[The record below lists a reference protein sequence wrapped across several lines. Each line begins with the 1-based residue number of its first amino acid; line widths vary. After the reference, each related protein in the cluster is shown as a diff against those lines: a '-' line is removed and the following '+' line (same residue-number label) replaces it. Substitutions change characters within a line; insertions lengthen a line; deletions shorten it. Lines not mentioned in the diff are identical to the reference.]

1 MLKLKT
7 RADFVKTGVYDQVM
21 AMPPSFSE
29 NRQARLEFMYRRQ
42 LMGKCM
48 SRFTWEGLPNGID
61 PRFIEA
67 TLFNNA
73 FSVFYY
79 DTLLELFMSMP
90 ATPTGRMYIQDN
102 PGEYRCSRNGIY
114 SRCGKASDCVTIWAN
129 QTRVPDIDIVLTYA
143 SRLAQVD
150 RTIEIDLLNER
161 NPMIV
166 ACNKDQRLA
175 IQNVMSKIY
184 DGEPVVWGTENLA
197 LENLA
202 STIGVFPLNQN
213 AGSGAVSSIKHMESK
228 SKIWGEALTM
238 LGIMNVNSEKR
249 ERMVVEE
256 AAANSG
262 QVLASRESFMK
273 PRQLACEQ
281 INDKFGLN
289 VSCSW
294 AVDDNASPN
303 MQDYLEVNNVNTY
316 EEGSNGD
323 SNNAV

>member
-1 MLKLKT
+1 MGKK
-7 RADFVKTGVYDQVM
+7 DYVKTGIYNRIM
-21 AMPPSFSE
+21 LKPPSSSE
-29 NRQARLEFMYRRQ
+29 VRQTQLEHMYRRQ
-42 LMGKCM
+42 LMGKCL

-67 TLFNNA
+67 TIFNNGY
-73 FSVFYY
+73 SLFYF
-79 DTLLELFMSMP
+79 DTLFELFMAMP
-90 ATPTGRMYIQDN
+90 AAISGPLDIQDN
-102 PGEYRCSRNGIY
+102 PTGYRVTRNGVY
-114 SRCGKASDCVTIWAN
+114 SREVLATDSVCIWGN
-129 QTRVPDIDIVLTYA
+129 QVREPEIDLVISYA
-143 SRLAQVD
+143 ARLAQID

-166 ACNKDQRLA
+166 ACSQDQRLT
-175 IQNVMSKIY
+175 IQNLISKIY
-184 DGEPVVWGTENLA
+184 DGEPVVWGTENLSMD
-197 LENLA
+197 NLA
-202 STIGVFPLNQN
+202 NTMGVFPLNQN
-213 AGSGAVSSIKHMESK
+213 AGTGAVSSIKHMESK

-281 INDKFGLN
+281 INEKFGLE

-303 MQDYLEVNNVNTY
+303 LNDYLSMENIGTY
-316 EEGSNGD
+316 GEENGS
-323 SNNAV
+323 SNSNAS

>member
-1 MLKLKT
+1 MAKK
-7 RADFVKTGVYDQVM
+7 DYVKTGIYNKIM
-21 AMPPSFSE
+21 LKPPSSSE
-29 NRQARLEFMYRRQ
+29 VRQTQLEHMYRRQ
-42 LMGKCM
+42 LMGKCL
-48 SRFTWEGLPNGID
+48 SRFTWKGLPNGID

-67 TLFNNA
+67 TIFNNGY
-73 FSVFYY
+73 SVFYF
-79 DTLLELFMSMP
+79 DTLLEMFMAMP
-90 ATPTGRMYIQDN
+90 ATISGPLDIQDN
-102 PGEYRCSRNGIY
+102 PIGYRITRNGVY
-114 SRCGKASDCVTIWAN
+114 SREVSAFDSVCIWGN
-129 QTRVPDIDIVLTYA
+129 QVREPEIDLVISYA
-143 SRLAQVD
+143 ARLAQID

-166 ACNKDQRLA
+166 ACSQDQRLT
-175 IQNVMSKIY
+175 IQNLISKIY
-184 DGEPVVWGTENLA
+184 DGEPVVWGTENLSMDS
-197 LENLA
+197 LA
-202 STIGVFPLNQN
+202 NTMGVFPLNQN
-213 AGSGAVSSIKHMESK
+213 AGTGAVSSIKHMESK

-281 INDKFGLN
+281 INEKFGLE

-303 MQDYLEVNNVNTY
+303 LNDYLSAENLGTY
-316 EEGSNGD
+316 GEENGGNDD
-323 SNNAV
+323 SAS

>member
-1 MLKLKT
+1 MAKK
-7 RADFVKTGVYDQVM
+7 DYVKTGIYNKIM
-21 AMPPSFSE
+21 LKPPSSSE
-29 NRQARLEFMYRRQ
+29 ARQMQLEHMYRRQ
-42 LMGKCM
+42 LMGKCL

-67 TLFNNA
+67 TIFNNA
-73 FSVFYY
+73 YSVFYF
-79 DTLLELFMSMP
+79 DTLFEMFMAMP
-90 ATPTGRMYIQDN
+90 ATISGPLDIQDN
-102 PGEYRCSRNGIY
+102 PTGYRITRNGVY
-114 SRCGKASDCVTIWAN
+114 SREVNASDSVCIWGN
-129 QTRVPDIDIVLTYA
+129 QVREPEIDLVISYA
-143 SRLAQVD
+143 ARLAQID

-166 ACNKDQRLA
+166 ACSQDQRLT
-175 IQNVMSKIY
+175 IQNLISKIY
-184 DGEPVVWGTENLA
+184 DGEPVVWGTENISMD
-197 LENLA
+197 NLA
-202 STIGVFPLNQN
+202 NMMGVFPLNQN
-213 AGSGAVSSIKHMESK
+213 AGTGAVSSIKHMESK

-281 INDKFGLN
+281 INEKFGLE

-303 MQDYLEVNNVNTY
+303 LNDYLSMENIGTY
-316 EEGSNGD
+316 GEENGS
-323 SNNAV
+323 SNNNAS

>member
-1 MLKLKT
+1 MAKK
-7 RADFVKTGVYDQVM
+7 DYVKTGIYNKIM
-21 AMPPSFSE
+21 LKPPSSSE
-29 NRQARLEFMYRRQ
+29 ARQTQLEHMYRRQ
-42 LMGKCM
+42 LMGKCL

-67 TLFNNA
+67 TIFNNGY
-73 FSVFYY
+73 SVFYF
-79 DTLLELFMSMP
+79 DTLFEMYMAMP
-90 ATPTGRMYIQDN
+90 AAISGPLDIQDN
-102 PGEYRCSRNGIY
+102 PIGYRITRNGVY
-114 SRCGKASDCVTIWAN
+114 SREVNASDSVCIWGN
-129 QTRVPDIDIVLTYA
+129 QVREPEIDLVISYA
-143 SRLAQVD
+143 ARLAQID

-166 ACNKDQRLA
+166 ACSQDQRLT
-175 IQNVMSKIY
+175 IQNLISKIY
-184 DGEPVVWGTENLA
+184 DGEPVVWGTENISMD
-197 LENLA
+197 NLA
-202 STIGVFPLNQN
+202 NMMGVFPLNQN
-213 AGSGAVSSIKHMESK
+213 AGTGAVSSIKHMESK

-281 INDKFGLN
+281 INEKFGLE

-294 AVDDNASPN
+294 AVDDNASLN
-303 MQDYLEVNNVNTY
+303 LNDYLSMENIGTY
-316 EEGSNGD
+316 GEENGS
-323 SNNAV
+323 SNNNAS

>member
-1 MLKLKT
+1 MGKK
-7 RADFVKTGVYDQVM
+7 DYVKTGIYNKIM
-21 AMPPSFSE
+21 LKPPSSSE
-29 NRQARLEFMYRRQ
+29 VRQTQLEHMYRRQ
-42 LMGKCM
+42 LMGKCL

-67 TLFNNA
+67 TIFNNGY
-73 FSVFYY
+73 SVFYF
-79 DTLLELFMSMP
+79 DTLFEMFMAMP
-90 ATPTGRMYIQDN
+90 ATISGPLDIQDN
-102 PGEYRCSRNGIY
+102 PTGYRITRNGVY
-114 SRCGKASDCVTIWAN
+114 SREVLAPDSVCIWGN
-129 QTRVPDIDIVLTYA
+129 QVREPEIDLVISYA
-143 SRLAQVD
+143 ARLAQID

-166 ACNKDQRLA
+166 ACSQDQRLT
-175 IQNVMSKIY
+175 IQNLISKIY
-184 DGEPVVWGTENLA
+184 DGEPVVWGTENLSMDS
-197 LENLA
+197 LA
-202 STIGVFPLNQN
+202 NTIGVFPLNQN
-213 AGSGAVSSIKHMESK
+213 AGAGAVSSIKHMESK
-228 SKIWGEALTM
+228 AKIWGEALTM

-281 INDKFGLN
+281 INEKFGLE

-303 MQDYLEVNNVNTY
+303 LNDYLSVENLGTY
-316 EEGSNGD
+316 GEENGSNN
-323 SNNAV
+323 NNAS

>member
-1 MLKLKT
+1 MAKK
-7 RADFVKTGVYDQVM
+7 DYVKTGIYNKIM
-21 AMPPSFSE
+21 LKGPSSSE
-29 NRQARLEFMYRRQ
+29 VRQTQLEHMYRRQ
-42 LMGKCM
+42 LMGKCL

-67 TLFNNA
+67 TIFNNGY
-73 FSVFYY
+73 SVFYF
-79 DTLLELFMSMP
+79 DTLFEMFMAMP
-90 ATPTGRMYIQDN
+90 ATISGPLDIQDN
-102 PGEYRCSRNGIY
+102 PTGYRITRNGVY
-114 SRCGKASDCVTIWAN
+114 SREVLAPDSVCIWGN
-129 QTRVPDIDIVLTYA
+129 QMREPEIDLVISYA
-143 SRLAQVD
+143 ARLAQID

-166 ACNKDQRLA
+166 ACSQDQRLT
-175 IQNVMSKIY
+175 IQNLISKIY
-184 DGEPVVWGTENLA
+184 DGEPVVWGTENLSMD
-197 LENLA
+197 NLA
-202 STIGVFPLNQN
+202 NIMGVFPLNQN
-213 AGSGAVSSIKHMESK
+213 AGTGAVSSIKHMESK

-281 INDKFGLN
+281 INEKFGLK

-303 MQDYLEVNNVNTY
+303 MNDYLAAENIGTY
-316 EEGSNGD
+316 GEENGS
-323 SNNAV
+323 SNSNAS

>member
-1 MLKLKT
+1 MTKK
-7 RADFVKTGVYDQVM
+7 DYVKTGIYNKIM
-21 AMPPSFSE
+21 LKPPSSSE
-29 NRQARLEFMYRRQ
+29 VRQTQLEHMYRRQ
-42 LMGKCM
+42 LMGKCL

-67 TLFNNA
+67 TIFNNGY
-73 FSVFYY
+73 SVFYF
-79 DTLLELFMSMP
+79 DTLFEMFMAMP
-90 ATPTGRMYIQDN
+90 ATISGPLDIQDN
-102 PGEYRCSRNGIY
+102 PTGYRITRNGVY
-114 SRCGKASDCVTIWAN
+114 SREVSAFDSVCIWGN
-129 QTRVPDIDIVLTYA
+129 QVREPEIDLVISYA
-143 SRLAQVD
+143 ARLAQID

-166 ACNKDQRLA
+166 ACSQDQRLT
-175 IQNVMSKIY
+175 IQNLISKIY
-184 DGEPVVWGTENLA
+184 DGEPVVWGTENLSMD
-197 LENLA
+197 NLA
-202 STIGVFPLNQN
+202 NTMGVFPLNQN
-213 AGSGAVSSIKHMESK
+213 AGTGAVSSIKHMESK

-281 INDKFGLN
+281 INKKFGLD

-303 MQDYLEVNNVNTY
+303 LNDYLSIENLGTY
-316 EEGSNGD
+316 GEENGSN
-323 SNNAV
+323 NNDAS